1 MLIRKHYTNHFIITY
16 IPELFQSDT
25 LIEYSHKLSIHMAE
39 QEHKNDVRADIVL
52 PGVLGKFNDQLK
64 AVKEILTEVIKGAA
78 ENLVLKDEIEI
89 VVTDSIKNVT
99 DYV

>member
-1 MLIRKHYTNHFIITY
+1 
-16 IPELFQSDT
+16 
-25 LIEYSHKLSIHMAE
+25 MAE

-78 ENLVLKDEIEI
+78 ENLVLKDEM
-89 VVTDSIKNVT
+89 
-99 DYV
+99 